1 MTTAQA
7 QGTGQIELPRFLD
20 DPCKRHLI
28 GGEWVDSADG
38 KTFKTLNPST
48 GVGLAD
54 IAEGGVED
62 VDRAVAAAR
71 AAFEG
76 PWARYTP
83 AQRQDVLL
91 GLASLVESR
100 YRELRLL
107 DVLEMGQPI
116 GEDLSLGVEP
126 VVNLLRYYAG
136 LATHIH
142 GETIHPSVG
151 DIEFGY
157 TLREP
162 VGVVGAIVP
171 WNAPLITALWKI
183 APALATG
190 CTTILKPSEEASLS
204 PLLLGEMVESLDLP
218 PGVLNIVTGGGTVGA
233 ALAEHRDI
241 DKITFTGSTVTG
253 QRIVAAAAGN
263 LKRLSLELGGK
274 SPDVVFADAPP
285 EATVGAAM
293 AVFANSGQVC
303 CAGTRVF
310 VERSIYEEFVTGM
323 AEVADGLR
331 VGNSVEPSTEI
342 GPIVSEKQLA
352 RVTSYLEAGRAEG
365 ARSVAGGERVTEG
378 ELGNGYFVRPTVF
391 ADVSDTM
398 TIAREEIFG
407 PVASV
412 MPFDTIDEVVQ
423 RANDTPFGLGGGVWT
438 RDLGKAHHLAR
449 SLRTGVVW
457 INTYNQQDAAM
468 PFGGYKMSGWG
479 RELSMYSL
487 EEYLN
492 VKAVWVN
499 A

>member
-1 MTTAQA
+1 MTTAPA
-7 QGTGQIELPRFLD
+7 HGPVQIELPSFLD
-20 DPCKRHLI
+20 GGAKRHLI
-28 GGEWVDSADG
+28 DGEWVEAADG
-38 KTFKTLNPST
+38 KTFTTVNPST
-48 GVGLAD
+48 GAGLAE
-54 IAEGGVED
+54 IADGGVED
-62 VDRAVAAAR
+62 VDRAVKAAR

-91 GLASLVESR
+91 DLANLVETR

-116 GEDLSLGVEP
+116 GEDLSFGVEP
-126 VVNLLRYYAG
+126 LVNLVRYYAG
-136 LATHIH
+136 LATNIH
-142 GETIHPSVG
+142 GETVHPSVG
-151 DIEFGY
+151 GVHFGY

-183 APALATG
+183 APVLATG
-190 CTTILKPSEEASLS
+190 CTMILKPSEEASLS
-204 PLLLGEMVESLDLP
+204 PLMLGELIESLDLP
-218 PGVLNIVTGGGTVGA
+218 RGVVNIVTGAGAAGA
-233 ALAEHRDI
+233 ALAEHRDV
-241 DKITFTGSTVTG
+241 DKITFTGSTATG

-274 SPDVVFADAPP
+274 SPDIVFADAPP

-293 AVFANSGQVC
+293 AVFENTGQVC
-303 CAGTRVF
+303 CAGTRVY
-310 VERSIYEEFVTGM
+310 VERPIYEDFVAGM
-323 AEVADGLR
+323 AEVADALR
-331 VGNSVEPSTEI
+331 VGNSLEPSTEI

-352 RVTSYLEAGRAEG
+352 RVTGYLETGRAEG
-365 ARSVAGGERVTEG
+365 ARAVAGGERLTDG
-378 ELGNGYFVRPTVF
+378 QLGNGYFVRPTVF
-391 ADVSDTM
+391 ADVTDAM
-398 TIAREEIFG
+398 RIAREEIFG

-412 MPFDTIDEVVQ
+412 MPFDTIDEVVR

-438 RDLGKAHHLAR
+438 RDLGKAHYLAR
-449 SLRTGVVW
+449 SIRTGVVW

-479 RELSMYSL
+479 RELSIHSL